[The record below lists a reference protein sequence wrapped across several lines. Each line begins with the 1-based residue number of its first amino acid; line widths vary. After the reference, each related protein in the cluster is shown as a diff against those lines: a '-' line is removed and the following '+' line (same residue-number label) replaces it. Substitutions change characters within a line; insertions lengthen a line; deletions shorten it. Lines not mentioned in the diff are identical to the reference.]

1 MYTMMKSVPG
11 GAMPGVREFL
21 IFPLSSFLPSV
32 LHFSSSFFPSHT
44 NKKETLTPFLFHV
57 VFIWIGHLDK
67 L

>member
-32 LHFSSSFFPSHT
+32 LHFSSSLFSFTHKQKRNTNSFFISRS
-44 NKKETLTPFLFHV
+44 LY
-57 VFIWIGHLDK
+57 LDWSP
-67 L
+67 